1 MVDISSV
8 SMPQTPD
15 LVWKP
20 LTVENRDELVGL
32 IAEMERIDNP
42 PYRTSP
48 TEVDQI
54 LATDFA
60 GLGGWNQ
67 DSRLVAYAIVRVV
80 ETTGVQAICSGGVA
94 AGWRKRGVGTE
105 ILSWQVEVAHLMLT
119 GLARTAQIVCLLDK
133 VGSSATTW
141 MRTFGFEKAHSF
153 QELRRNL
160 QVPVVEVT
168 PGKYLE
174 IVAWQE
180 SFDDKVRRA
189 HNELMRLTTDTPAQD
204 MVSWTS
210 NRPFFAPQWS
220 FIALDKSHDIA
231 QVAGYLLSAC
241 YRQDWE
247 ARGWKEGYIEM
258 LGVLPE
264 YAETQVAPALLTN
277 ALRAYQDD
285 GMDYAAVGL
294 AEENPTEIAKL
305 YTEFGFETTG
315 ESTIWVAEVAPNPS
329 AKNHN
334 LRL

>member
-1 MVDISSV
+1 MSDILPV
-8 SMPQTPD
+8 PVPQTPG

-20 LTVENRDELVGL
+20 LTVKNRDELVGL
-32 IAEMERIDNP
+32 IADMESIDNP

-48 TEVDQI
+48 MEVDQI
-54 LATDFA
+54 LATDFV

-67 DSRLVAYAIVRVV
+67 DSRLVAYAVVRVV
-80 ETTGVQAICSGGVA
+80 EANISQAICSGGVA

-105 ILSWQVEVAHLMLT
+105 ILSWQIETARLMLS
-119 GLARTAQIVCLLDK
+119 GLTRPAQIVCLLDK
-133 VGSSATTW
+133 IGSSDTTW

-153 QELRRNL
+153 QELRRDL
-160 QVPVVEVT
+160 QAPLAEVV

-174 IVAWQE
+174 VVTWQE

-189 HNELMRLTTDTPAQD
+189 HNELMRLTSDAPAQD
-204 MVSWTS
+204 REAWTS

-220 FIALDKSHDIA
+220 FVALDKSRDVA

-241 YRQDWE
+241 YQQDWE

-264 YAETQVAPALLTN
+264 YAETQVAPALLAN
-277 ALRAYQDD
+277 ALRAYQSD

-294 AEENPTEIAKL
+294 AAENPTEIAKL

-315 ESTIWVAEVAPNPS
+315 ESAIWVAEVNPIPS
-329 AKNHN
+329 AKNRN
-334 LRL
+334 LGF